1 MLTALA
7 LVCSCVPDHRDSQM
21 PDATVYFSENTANK
35 GVQQVLVYDVQSEV
49 ETPVYVYCAGLNAE
63 TSHVKAHLTSD
74 YIEKYNKEYYTE
86 YKALPEDCYTITKAS
101 DEIKDRNAAFSIN
114 YNVPNIIAFSQ
125 EPGVNLDEYV
135 VALELESD
143 KVPVGTVKD
152 TVSLG
157 YYMAYPV
164 LKTATLQIKSTG
176 LSPDGNMTV
185 TAELPFD
192 NAWDLT
198 YDVAFATPDVEELFT
213 VKGNSKPAK
222 YVFADKF
229 PEGTVITNE
238 DVKSMQP
245 GTNKVE
251 YAITIPADGLN
262 WAPGKAYNYAVRF
275 SNAVL
280 NGKQIPIENALVTG
294 SVSVGVDVKA
304 SNGSTTLGTNLA
316 QYGLTP
322 LDDKQGG
329 GRSGEYLENIVP
341 GGGFIFHA
349 QTSQDKR
356 PGADYSISG
365 AFDDRVSNAAHAWMQ
380 NWGWNGD
387 NGYGATSF
395 STPYWLLVD
404 MQEEFKMGGIEFWTR
419 SDGRYNMKT
428 VEVYALDDCSYV
440 LNQTN
445 LSYKAEDVT
454 YLGRIHFTAGGQ
466 NVSISLEP
474 ATTRYI
480 LMIITE
486 AGGGLDCQELVLW
499 GC

>member
-1 MLTALA
+1 
-7 LVCSCVPDHRDSQM
+7 M